1 MNPIRTIIIDDE
13 KPACERLKRLLGSF
27 SQINVIGVFTNSRQ
41 GLECIIKQKP
51 DLVFLDVEL
60 ENNQSAFD
68 LISQLDKNLY
78 RPHIILVTGYPQY
91 SIKAIKNEV
100 FDYIIKPV
108 DIDELK
114 ASVNRLI
121 EHLSLK
127 TNQML
132 NEFNMLSKRESE
144 VLKYVLEGK
153 TSSEIADTLFISI
166 NTVHTHRRNILKK
179 TGAESI
185 IDLLRINQIIHD

>member
-27 SQINVIGVFTNSRQ
+27 SQINVIDVFTNSRQ

-51 DLVFLDVEL
+51 GLVFLDVEL

-68 LISQLDKNLY
+68 LISQLNKNLY

-127 TNQML
+127 TKQVL

-153 TSSEIADTLFISI
+153 TSSEIADTLFISV

-179 TGAESI
+179 TGAGSI
-185 IDLLRINQIIHD
+185 IDLLRINQIINE